1 MLVDLHP
8 SLHQSLNWFRE
19 MVNEREVVSKVRSS
33 ELETRLSSSDDLVE
47 AEVDTVASSPLLFV
61 WTEIRS
67 FHALREECALDANIL
82 FRFRDRFQ
90 FPEEVRIRLPQEG
103 EKAYD
108 FLPGEVCFYEAAF

>member
-1 MLVDLHP
+1 MG
-8 SLHQSLNWFRE
+8 
-19 MVNEREVVSKVRSS
+19 EREVVFEVRSS
-33 ELETRLSSSDDLVE
+33 ELETRLSSSDDPVE
-47 AEVDTVASSPLLFV
+47 AEGEIATFGPSSSG
-61 WTEIRS
+61 WREIRP